1 MRYDTAP
8 CRLLIWLAAAA
19 VGWAVI
25 AGVVLFLPQALA
37 AFALAGVVLWR
48 KGRRPVDLFAVA
60 AVPVTAMTAAVSS
73 GPARVLTRDDVRLLA
88 RSA

>member
-1 MRYDTAP
+1 MRHDTAP
-8 CRLLIWLAAAA
+8 CRLSIWLAAAA
-19 VGWAVI
+19 LGWAVI

-48 KGRRPVDLFAVA
+48 RGRRPVDLLEAA
-60 AVPVTAMTAAVSS
+60 AVHAAPMTPAVTSA
-73 GPARVLTRDDVRLLA
+73 PARVLTRDDLRLVA

>member
-1 MRYDTAP
+1 MRYATAP

-19 VGWAVI
+19 LGWAVI

-37 AFALAGVVLWR
+37 AVALAGVVLWR
-48 KGRRPVDLFAVA
+48 RGRRPVDLFVA
-60 AVPVTAMTAAVSS
+60 AAAPVSAPVSA
-73 GPARVLTRDDVRLLA
+73 PARMLSRDDVRLVA